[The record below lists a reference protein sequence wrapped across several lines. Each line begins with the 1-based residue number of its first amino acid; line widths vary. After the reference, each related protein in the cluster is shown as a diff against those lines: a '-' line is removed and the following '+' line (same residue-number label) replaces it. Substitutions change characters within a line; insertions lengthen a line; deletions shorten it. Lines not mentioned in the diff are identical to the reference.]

1 MGKEHTMRPLAG
13 ILAAALITVISY
25 YLKPLV
31 GLGAPM
37 IALIIGMLV
46 ASSIDPE
53 RLSPLN
59 AGLKIAQSKGLELSI
74 ILLGF
79 SIYFADFKNAA
90 KYFSVIPLIVLASL
104 FLSYKI
110 SRLLG
115 LTSCQAALISFG
127 NSICGSSAIAAAG
140 KIIKA
145 PAKDIGL
152 ALPVINLLGT
162 LMLFSFPFI
171 LSSIDSI
178 LEVEDNAFLIGTSLQ
193 SVGHVGAL
201 GGAFDEKVAV
211 TALSY
216 KMWRVILLFPAC
228 IGLGFL
234 FKSSSSSKPSAP
246 PIYIWGFIISV
257 LINNML
263 AHPYYDWLA
272 HGGKVLL
279 TFAMA
284 GIGFSI
290 SLKGLFKESPKLML
304 AGSLSMLALLAM
316 ITLTIFYMS

>member
-37 IALIIGMLV
+37 IALIIGMLL

-53 RLSPLN
+53 RLSPLK

-79 SIYFADFKNAA
+79 SIYFADFKDAA

-115 LTSCQAALISFG
+115 LTSYQAALISFG

-145 PAKDIGL
+145 PAIFVKAILFRFKNTPIEVVVSPNSIKIKQKDI
-152 ALPVINLLGT
+152 V
-162 LMLFSFPFI
+162 
-171 LSSIDSI
+171 
-178 LEVEDNAFLIGTSLQ
+178 
-193 SVGHVGAL
+193 
-201 GGAFDEKVAV
+201 
-211 TALSY
+211 
-216 KMWRVILLFPAC
+216 
-228 IGLGFL
+228 
-234 FKSSSSSKPSAP
+234 KSR
-246 PIYIWGFIISV
+246 V
-257 LINNML
+257 LINSSLDNPPLVFML
-263 AHPYYDWLA
+263 LKL
-272 HGGKVLL
+272 KVDKYS
-279 TFAMA
+279 
-284 GIGFSI
+284 SI
-290 SLKGLFKESPKLML
+290 SLEAPCCEICAAACSFLVSIER
-304 AGSLSMLALLAM
+304 
-316 ITLTIFYMS
+316 